1 MQRADGAGTCLVRD
15 ICAMTDSVAAPL
27 CHQCGKP
34 LDMMTVGLNGK
45 DYHLHCF
52 EAACKKTLTPVKD
65 ALRRVL
71 GK

>member
-1 MQRADGAGTCLVRD
+1 
-15 ICAMTDSVAAPL
+15 MTDSVAAPL